1 MATFSVSTT
10 KVLPAYETTSTDSMP
25 SLVARAQEGDGDAFG
40 SLYSLHNRRVYSLC
54 LLMTGD
60 TSKAEDLTQDAFI
73 QVFRKLNTFRGD
85 STFSTWL
92 YRITVNTVL
101 MSVRRR
107 KIEQV
112 SFDEP
117 VRAGGESLPRDF
129 GRHDPELSGAVD
141 RVVLKRAIEALPE
154 GCRTIFVLHE
164 VEGYEHR
171 EIAQLLNCSVGN
183 SKSQLHKA
191 RMKLREWLLSHPRG
205 MQPRAVGEPGQDRG
219 PAQSKTSL
227 LGPVFVRLATKGSAL
242 SSIPEK
248 GICNMHSVLGAQFLM
263 TE

>member
-1 MATFSVSTT
+1 VATFSVSTT
-10 KVLPAYETTSTDSMP
+10 QVVPAHETTSTESMP
-25 SLVARAQEGDGDAFG
+25 NLVARAQEGDGDAFG

-60 TSKAEDLTQDAFI
+60 TSKAEDLAQDAFI

-85 STFSTWL
+85 STLSTWL

-107 KIEQV
+107 KFEQV
-112 SFDEP
+112 SYDEP
-117 VRAGGESLPRDF
+117 MRANGESLSRDF
-129 GRHDPELSGAVD
+129 GCHDPELSGAVD

-164 VEGYEHR
+164 VLH
-171 EIAQLLNCSVGN
+171 CSVGN

-191 RMKLREWLLSHPRG
+191 RMKLRELLLSHP
-205 MQPRAVGEPGQDRG
+205 MSIKPRALSEAGKDRETV
-219 PAQSKTSL
+219 QSKTSPL
-227 LGPVFVRLATKGSAL
+227 RPVFVGLVT
-242 SSIPEK
+242 
-248 GICNMHSVLGAQFLM
+248 
-263 TE
+263 